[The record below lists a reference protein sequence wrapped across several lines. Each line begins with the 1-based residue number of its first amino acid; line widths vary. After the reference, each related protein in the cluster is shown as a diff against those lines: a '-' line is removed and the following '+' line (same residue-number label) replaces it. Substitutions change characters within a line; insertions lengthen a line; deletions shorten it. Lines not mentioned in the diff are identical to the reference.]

1 MPALRRFP
9 LFWILLLTFLVY
21 LPTLS
26 HQFVWDDIH
35 FILEWPAITS
45 FNHLPELL
53 SGQVPNGQ
61 GITFRPIRSLF
72 YLFTYQLWGT
82 NPFYYHLQ
90 AILIHLLAVTL
101 VYLVTS
107 RLTAFKL
114 VRVLTP
120 TLFALHP
127 LNTEAVAFITASYDI
142 IGLIFYLLSF
152 YFYLAFRQGQSNAYR
167 LSLLFAALAFFSY
180 ELTFTLPLLLM
191 LYDRLVVGTKPFRL
205 KPYLPYLLI
214 LLLYFLLRLSL
225 TPTLIPS
232 FVQGSRLATLTVMLV
247 ALFQYLRLLFVPFPL
262 TVNFPLI
269 AGITAFYST
278 DFNPVTMTDTFSLTH
293 PLILLSV
300 IALIIWFFLGIKLTR
315 RHSLAALALLYLPL
329 TFLPVLQLVPTNTLF
344 AQDYAYPATIFIS
357 LFISLAFHGLLVKN
371 HLKPVLVFI
380 VLSLILGGFTLLTFN
395 RLQDWSG
402 SVSLWQ
408 STLKFTPNSSRAHTN
423 LALAY
428 YQQNQFELA
437 ETHFSQA
444 LELTPQDLFL
454 RYRYANFLLSQGRL
468 DLALTEFDQLAS
480 DSSDPFTAN
489 SQIGQLLI
497 SAGYPGQARKYLQA
511 ALEISPSPELI
522 RLLDSLP

>member
-45 FNHLPELL
+45 FDHLPELL

-152 YFYLAFRQGQSNAYR
+152 YFYLAFRQGQRNAYH

-180 ELTFTLPLLLM
+180 ELSFTLPLLLM
-191 LYDRLVVGTKPFRL
+191 LYDRLVIGINFRF
-205 KPYLPYLLI
+205 KPYLPYLFI
-214 LLLYFLLRLSL
+214 LFLYFLLRLSL
-225 TPTLIPS
+225 TPTLVPS
-232 FVQGSRLATLTVMLV
+232 LVQGSRQATLIVMLV
-247 ALFQYLRLLFVPFPL
+247 AMFHYLRLLFVPFPL

-269 AGITAFYST
+269 ADITAFYST
-278 DFNPVTMTDTFSLTH
+278 DFNPAIMTDTFSLTH
-293 PLILLSV
+293 PLILLSA
-300 IALIIWFFLGIKLTR
+300 ITLIVWFLLGIKLAR
-315 RHSLAALALLYLPL
+315 SHPLASLAFLYLPL

-344 AQDYAYPATIFIS
+344 AQDYAYPATIFFS
-357 LFISLAFHGLLVKN
+357 LLLSLAFHRLLIKN
-371 HLKPVLVFI
+371 ILNPFI
-380 VLSLILGGFTLLTFN
+380 AFTLLSLILVGSTLLTIN

-402 SVSLWQ
+402 SISLWQ
-408 STLKFTPNSSRAHTN
+408 STLKFTPSSSRAHTN

-428 YQQNQFELA
+428 YQQKNYPQA
-437 ETHFSQA
+437 QVHFNKA
-444 LELTPQDLFL
+444 LSLTPDDLFL
-454 RYRYANFLLSQGRL
+454 HFRLANFHLTQKNLST
-468 DLALTEFDQLAS
+468 ALTHFNYILDHTPNPKQAS
-480 DSSDPFTAN
+480 
-489 SQIGQLLI
+489 
-497 SAGYPGQARKYLQA
+497 
-511 ALEISPSPELI
+511 LEISQSLETQGYHDEAQSFRNQAFPTFNPSREFPGFNQ
-522 RLLDSLP
+522 